1 MVIVGAGIGGLSA
14 AALLGKYGVRAAVVE
29 AHSVAGGAA
38 HGFSRKGFHFDSG
51 PSYFLGLSSPKG
63 QSINGL
69 RQVMDAVGEEVEAAT
84 YKHCQ
89 LYIRDAY
96 TAISAACVADHE
108 SQATASGAA
117 TE

>member
-1 MVIVGAGIGGLSA
+1 MAPNRQYDTAYRGT
-14 AALLGKYGVRAAVVE
+14 
-29 AHSVAGGAA
+29 
-38 HGFSRKGFHFDSG
+38 
-51 PSYFLGLSSPKG
+51 SS

>member
-1 MVIVGAGIGGLSA
+1 MTRSILRMVFIMMWRWGALHRMVDPFSVAATGAPSRLLEPSVTATGASSAALDGGL
-14 AALLGKYGVRAAVVE
+14 L
-29 AHSVAGGAA
+29 SVAATGVPPTLA
-38 HGFSRKGFHFDSG
+38 HGV
-51 PSYFLGLSSPKG
+51 P
-63 QSINGL
+63 
-69 RQVMDAVGEEVEAAT
+69 EEVEAAT